1 MASDLAH
8 LPTWPVQAVGSPLHP
23 AVVFLHGFMGNREDW
38 HFLLPEFAEN
48 FYCILLDLPGHG
60 QNQGNLPAE
69 PLTFAWLSTSL
80 EQVLNKLRLPAVHLV
95 GYSMGGRLALYFTV
109 YYPQRVKSLV
119 LESAS
124 PGLANLAVR
133 EARLQEDKKRAER
146 LKEIGMKRFLD
157 EWYGMP
163 LFNSLQKRPD
173 ILDELKLRRQDND
186 PYELARIIAELSPGQ
201 QPDLWGDLE
210 DISIPVL
217 LLAGEQDEKYS
228 HLVQEMAK
236 QIPQVWVSLAS
247 VGGHNL
253 HLEVPDWYI
262 QQLRDFLVNI
272 SRNSRHHTDSL

>member
-1 MASDLAH
+1 
-8 LPTWPVQAVGSPLHP
+8 
-23 AVVFLHGFMGNREDW
+23 
-38 HFLLPEFAEN
+38 
-48 FYCILLDLPGHG
+48 
-60 QNQGNLPAE
+60 
-69 PLTFAWLSTSL
+69 
-80 EQVLNKLRLPAVHLV
+80 
-95 GYSMGGRLALYFTV
+95 
-109 YYPQRVKSLV
+109 
-119 LESAS
+119 
-124 PGLANLAVR
+124 
-133 EARLQEDKKRAER
+133 
-146 LKEIGMKRFLD
+146 MKRFLD